1 MFSGIVEEYAEV
13 VKVVKDQENLHL
25 TLKCSFVD
33 ELKIDQS
40 VSHNGVCLTVV
51 RIEDGTYTVT
61 AMKETIERS
70 NIGLLQPGDKVNVER
85 SMMMNGRLDGHI
97 VQGHVDQTATCEAIA
112 DAEGSWYYTF
122 RYRFDPEMAKR
133 GYFTVD
139 KGSATCEAI
148 ADAEGSWYYT
158 FRYRFDPEMAK
169 RGYFTVDKG
178 SVTVNG
184 VSLTV
189 CNPTEDSFQVAIIPY
204 TYEHTNFHTLKV
216 GSVVNI
222 EFDIIGKYLSRM
234 MQLTGK

>member
-13 VKVVKDQENLHL
+13 VKVVKEQENLHL

-51 RIEDGTYTVT
+51 SIQDGTYTVT

-70 NIGLLQPGDKVNVER
+70 NIGLLKPGDKVNVER

-97 VQGHVDQTATCEAIA
+97 VQGHVDQTAVCTAIEDA
-112 DAEGSWYYTF
+112 DGSWYFTF
-122 RYRFDPEMAKR
+122 KYDFN
-133 GYFTVD
+133 
-139 KGSATCEAI
+139 
-148 ADAEGSWYYT
+148 
-158 FRYRFDPEMAK
+158 PEMAK

-189 CNPTEDSFQVAIIPY
+189 CNPTEDMFQVAIIPY
-204 TYEHTNFHTLKV
+204 TYEHTNFHTLSV

-234 MQLTGK
+234 MQLSK